1 MYLATKIKMV
11 RELMMIE
18 SESKAYIFDYFVK
31 VNVMMIKFT
40 SQSVEFDRAR
50 DIDLSKHAS
59 HPKNNPKVQQKEG
72 GGGKRVGWKNRARME
87 RSHLLLR

>member
-11 RELMMIE
+11 RGLMMIE
-18 SESKAYIFDYFVK
+18 SESKAYIFDCFVK
-31 VNVMMIKFT
+31 VMMIKFT

-50 DIDLSKHAS
+50 DIDLSEHAS

-72 GGGKRVGWKNRARME
+72 CGGKRVGWKKRVRME

>member
-1 MYLATKIKMV
+1 
-11 RELMMIE
+11 MIE
-18 SESKAYIFDYFVK
+18 SESKAYIFDCFVK
-31 VNVMMIKFT
+31 VKVMMKFT

-50 DIDLSKHAS
+50 DIDLSEHAS
-59 HPKNNPKVQQKEG
+59 HPKNNPHMQQKEG

>member
-11 RELMMIE
+11 RGLMMIE

-31 VNVMMIKFT
+31 VMMIKFT

-50 DIDLSKHAS
+50 DIDLSEHAS

>member
-11 RELMMIE
+11 RGLMMIE
-18 SESKAYIFDYFVK
+18 SESKAYIFDCFVK
-31 VNVMMIKFT
+31 VTKMKFT

-50 DIDLSKHAS
+50 DIDLSEHAS
-59 HPKNNPKVQQKEG
+59 HPKNNPHVQQKEG